1 MLGQDLVKIFERQ
14 GFNILPTDIDTLNI
28 TDELAVKSFLSKNKT
43 DFIIHAAAYT
53 NVDGA
58 ESDKDT
64 AFLVNQKGTE
74 NLSRY
79 SSKMKIPILY
89 ISTDYVFDGTK
100 NTPYEP
106 SDITNPLNIYGLSK
120 LKGEL
125 AVQKDNP
132 MHYIVRTSWLYGHNG
147 KNFVETMINLSQ
159 QRPELKVINDQIGCP
174 TWTVALANAILYLIK
189 ENKPY
194 GIYHACGSSFTS
206 WHGFASRIME
216 IMKINIKVLP
226 ISTEEYPTPAK
237 RPKYSVMNNNQIC
250 PGWEESLECY
260 IKARKNI

>member
-1 MLGQDLVKIFERQ
+1 MLGQDLVGIFERC
-14 GFNILPTDIDTLNI
+14 GFKMLPTDVDTLNI
-28 TDELAVKSFLSKNKT
+28 SDEQAVKSFLSENKT

-58 ESDKDT
+58 ESNKDT
-64 AFLVNQKGTE
+64 AFLVNHQGTK
-74 NLSRY
+74 NLSIY
-79 SSKMKIPILY
+79 SAQMEIPILY

-106 SDITNPLNIYGLSK
+106 LDRTNPINIYGLSK

-125 AVQKDNP
+125 ALQEYNP

-147 KNFVETMINLSQ
+147 KNFVETMINLAG

-174 TWTVALANAILYLIK
+174 TWTVALSNAILNLIQ
-189 ENKPY
+189 EDKPY
-194 GIYHACGSSFTS
+194 GIYHACGSGFTS
-206 WHGFASRIME
+206 WHGFASRIMDM
-216 IMKINIKVLP
+216 MKINIKISP

-237 RPKYSVMNNNQIC
+237 RPKYSVMNNNQLC
-250 PGWEESLECY
+250 PHWEESLENY
-260 IKARKNI
+260 IKTRK